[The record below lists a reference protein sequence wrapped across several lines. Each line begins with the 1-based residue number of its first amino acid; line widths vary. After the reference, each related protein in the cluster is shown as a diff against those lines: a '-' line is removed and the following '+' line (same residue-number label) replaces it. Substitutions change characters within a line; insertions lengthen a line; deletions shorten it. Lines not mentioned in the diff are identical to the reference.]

1 MKRYPIKKYFITE
14 AYFLYFVLN
23 QGKCMSWKNLLKHC
37 KLSVVK
43 KLVYTIDKSGFYLSE
58 PMQNKG
64 LASELE
70 NFKMSCL

>member
-1 MKRYPIKKYFITE
+1 
-14 AYFLYFVLN
+14 
-23 QGKCMSWKNLLKHC
+23 MSWENLLKHC

-43 KLVYTIDKSGFYLSE
+43 KLVYTIDKSGFYLSG

-70 NFKMSCL
+70 DWLVTYYVLALFSKCLVSSLLTRYFKIDKA